1 MMRKITQ
8 IELLSLSGS
17 FVHTSQMSLIEYSL
31 EFNLIDLIH
40 ILSNELGLAHVEEN
54 NKKR

>member
-1 MMRKITQ
+1 MRKITQ

-40 ILSNELGLAHVEEN
+40 ILSIELGLAHVEEN

>member
-8 IELLSLSGS
+8 IELSSLSGS
-17 FVHTSQMSLIEYSL
+17 FVHTSQMSLIEYFL

-40 ILSNELGLAHVEEN
+40 ILSIDLGLAGDVGSCGG
-54 NKKR
+54 K

>member
-40 ILSNELGLAHVEEN
+40 ILSIELGLAHVEEN

>member
-31 EFNLIDLIH
+31 EFNLIDIH
-40 ILSNELGLAHVEEN
+40 ILSIELGLAYVEEN